1 MYFVKLWASF
11 ISPRG
16 GGHHRPGS
24 PGSQQRPGPGWVSGQ
39 SHRNIAA
46 AITTMAPPPYRNTG
60 SACLGL
66 TWPKTSANCYR
77 KSDHSYLVPLSRS
90 RDGDNDGRIQLG
102 LSGVPQ
108 SSQQQQQRRAVG
120 FLRSGEVYSFTMCA
134 HNAAVSSDP
143 SRDQVPGHTLHRI
156 NEWQQSPVPASLHHL
171 LNTVQALVSTLF
183 RCPHP
188 VTTFK
193 TPINLNKSF

>member
-39 SHRNIAA
+39 SHGNIAA

-108 SSQQQQQRRAVG
+108 SSQQQWVSCEA
-120 FLRSGEVYSFTMCA
+120 EKFTALQCA
-134 HNAAVSSDP
+134 HTMQRCPVTPA
-143 SRDQVPGHTLHRI
+143 RDQVPGHTLHRI
-156 NEWQQSPVPASLHHL
+156 NEWQQSPVSASLPHL

-183 RCPHP
+183 RCTHP
-188 VTTFK
+188 ATTFK